1 MSLRERFDRLYAERP
16 DPWDFETSAYEHA
29 KYDATLAALGDRRYA
44 TGLEVGCSIGVLTE
58 RLAARCPHLLAV
70 DVAEA
75 ALARAR
81 ERTPAVTFERRE
93 LPAEFPAGPFEL
105 IVCSE
110 VLYYL
115 DAHAREAM
123 LEATK
128 REIAPGGTLLAV
140 HWLGDDA
147 TPSIH
152 ARLAERFGTPS
163 HSAWTDDYA
172 LDRWEISE

>member
-1 MSLRERFDRLYAERP
+1 MNLRERFDRLYAERP

-58 RLAARCPHLLAV
+58 RLAARCAHLLAV

-81 ERTPAVTFERRE
+81 ERAPEVTFERRE

-105 IVCSE
+105 IV
-110 VLYYL
+110 LL
-115 DAHAREAM
+115 RGPLLPRRAR
-123 LEATK
+123 
-128 REIAPGGTLLAV
+128 P
-140 HWLGDDA
+140 
-147 TPSIH
+147 
-152 ARLAERFGTPS
+152 
-163 HSAWTDDYA
+163 
-172 LDRWEISE
+172 